1 MSNLDLVT
9 ILVDDYDHA
18 ITWFTEVLGF
28 SVCEDSPA
36 TTTDGRP
43 KRWVVVRP
51 TQGGT
56 GFVLAQADSALQHAA
71 LGRQTGDRVSF
82 FLRVSDFEARLAVM
96 RAAGV
101 RLLVEPRVEP
111 YGSVAV
117 FLDPFGNRWDLLGP
131 PTSD

>member
-1 MSNLDLVT
+1 VANLDLVT
-9 ILVDDYDHA
+9 ILVEDYDRA
-18 ITWFTEVLGF
+18 ITWFTDVLGF
-28 SVCEDSPA
+28 SVYEDRPA

-56 GFVLAQADSALQHAA
+56 GFVLAQPDSALQHAA
-71 LGRQTGDRVSF
+71 FGAQTGDRVSF
-82 FLRVSDFEARLAVM
+82 FLRVPDFDERLAVM

-101 RLLVEPRVEP
+101 RLLGEPRAEP
-111 YGSVAV
+111 YGSVVV

-131 PTSD
+131 PASG

>member
-1 MSNLDLVT
+1 VSNLDLVT
-9 ILVDDYDHA
+9 ILVEDYDRA
-18 ITWFTEVLGF
+18 ITWFTDVMGF
-28 SVCEDSPA
+28 AVYEDSPA
-36 TTTDGRP
+36 TTTDGRL

-51 TQGGT
+51 TPGGT

-71 LGRQTGDRVSF
+71 LGTQTGDRVSF
-82 FLRVSDFEARLAVM
+82 FLRVPDFEERLAVM

-101 RLLVEPRVEP
+101 RLLGEPRAEP

-131 PTSD
+131 STSE